1 MTVIV
6 TPAGLTP
13 SSFCAMAFSTSK
25 DDFTASKAASV
36 TNSNP
41 TLNAWLCPGWRG
53 EGGSGS
59 GGEGGGAPATT
70 VVAVGAIKP
79 AQA

>member
-6 TPAGLTP
+6 TSAGLTL
-13 SSFCAMAFSTSK
+13 SSFCAMAFSAPSM
-25 DDFTASKAASV
+25 SKAVSV
-36 TNSNP
+36 MNSNP

-70 VVAVGAIKP
+70 VVAVGFFTP

>member
-1 MTVIV
+1 MASLAD
-6 TPAGLTP
+6 PLLKGLALV
-13 SSFCAMAFSTSK
+13 S
-25 DDFTASKAASV
+25 
-36 TNSNP
+36 NWNP

-70 VVAVGAIKP
+70 VVAVGSVTP
-79 AQA
+79 AQAWA